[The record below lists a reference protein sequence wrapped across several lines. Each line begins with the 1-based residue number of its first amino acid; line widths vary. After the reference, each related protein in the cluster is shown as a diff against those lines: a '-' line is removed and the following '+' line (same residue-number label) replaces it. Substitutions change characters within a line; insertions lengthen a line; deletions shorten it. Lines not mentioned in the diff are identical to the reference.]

1 MCAKMPILIESVGD
15 QGQRVEQGFEW
26 PDESAT
32 DRLFKA
38 IHSRAMPAILTT
50 KAEINAWLTAEG
62 DAALTLQR
70 PLETASSQLLRRQG
84 VNLRPASVLFTDSD
98 ATGVACWWG

>member
-1 MCAKMPILIESVGD
+1 MCAKMPIVIESVGD

-62 DAALTLQR
+62 DAPLTLQR
-70 PLETASSQLLRRQG
+70 PLPDGAPMIVARGDRTG
-84 VNLRPASVLFTDSD
+84 DPPAAALS
-98 ATGVACWWG
+98 

>member
-1 MCAKMPILIESVGD
+1 MCAKMPIVIQSVGD

-70 PLETASSQLLRRQG
+70 PLPDGAPMIVARGDRTGDA
-84 VNLRPASVLFTDSD
+84 PAAALS
-98 ATGVACWWG
+98 

>member
-1 MCAKMPILIESVGD
+1 MCAKMPIVVESVGD

-38 IHSRAMPAILTT
+38 IHSKAMPVILTT

-70 PLETASSQLLRRQG
+70 PLPDGALMIVARG
-84 VNLRPASVLFTDSD
+84 DPPA
-98 ATGVACWWG
+98 